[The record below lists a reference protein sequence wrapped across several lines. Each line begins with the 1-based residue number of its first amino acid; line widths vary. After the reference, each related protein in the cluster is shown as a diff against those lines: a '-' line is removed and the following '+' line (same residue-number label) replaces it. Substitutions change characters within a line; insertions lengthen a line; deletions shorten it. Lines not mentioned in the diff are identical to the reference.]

1 MDGSKRSSHSNA
13 YFSGFGSKKR
23 IALFDTLLSNHSNE
37 EIISIIAHEVG
48 HYKKGHI
55 IKNMIFS
62 ILYSGV
68 VLIIL
73 SYFLN
78 NEALFDAFKME
89 ETSVY
94 ASLLFFSI
102 LYSPID
108 FILSIILNKISR
120 IHEFEAD
127 HFSVETYKDKENLIN
142 ALKKLSISNLGNLTP
157 HPLSVI
163 LNYTH
168 PPVIQRLKAI
178 KST

>member
-1 MDGSKRSSHSNA
+1 MDQ
-13 YFSGFGSKKR
+13 
-23 IALFDTLLSNHSNE
+23 
-37 EIISIIAHEVG
+37 
-48 HYKKGHI
+48 
-55 IKNMIFS
+55 
-62 ILYSGV
+62 
-68 VLIIL
+68 
-73 SYFLN
+73 
-78 NEALFDAFKME
+78 
-89 ETSVY
+89 TSVY

-127 HFSVETYKDKENLIN
+127 RFSIETYKDKDNLIN

-157 HPLSVI
+157 HPFTVV

-168 PPVIQRLKAI
+168 PPIIHRLSAI